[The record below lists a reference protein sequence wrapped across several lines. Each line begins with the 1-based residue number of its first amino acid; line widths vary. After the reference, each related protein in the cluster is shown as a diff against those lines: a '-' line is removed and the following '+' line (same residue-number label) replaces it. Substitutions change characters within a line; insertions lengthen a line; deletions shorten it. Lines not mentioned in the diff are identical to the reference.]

1 VDVGGL
7 VLCCVGSSVV
17 VGECVLHLLLL
28 LDVLLGVLE
37 QLEDGLVEVA
47 DLAVEEELKLNVV
60 SIGLDQLLQVLTEC
74 VLVLDAELL
83 RHQLELSLVGRL
95 LLLVLVGSVLRVL
108 HESLGSLYLFL
119 LIPLLFFLLVSH
131 LHVFS

>member
-1 VDVGGL
+1 M
-7 VLCCVGSSVV
+7 
-17 VGECVLHLLLL
+17 
-28 LDVLLGVLE
+28 LE

-47 DLAVEEELKLNVV
+47 DLAIEEELKLNVI
-60 SIGLDQLLQVLTEC
+60 SIGLDQLLKVLAKC

-95 LLLVLVGSVLRVL
+95 LLLVLIGSVLRVL
-108 HESLGSLYLFL
+108 HESLGSLYLIF
-119 LIPLLFFLLVSH
+119 LIPLLFFLLISH